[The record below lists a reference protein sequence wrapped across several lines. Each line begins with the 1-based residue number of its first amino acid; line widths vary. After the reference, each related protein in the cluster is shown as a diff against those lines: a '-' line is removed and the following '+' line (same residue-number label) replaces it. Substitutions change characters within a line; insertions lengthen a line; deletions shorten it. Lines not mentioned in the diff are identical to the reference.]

1 MTFTPTERRLLA
13 LADQVED
20 TRDTETPAEREARW
34 SRESRERRRQRMGD
48 AAYREMV
55 RVRRIA
61 WLDRR
66 KERRHA

>member
-13 LADQVED
+13 LADQAED

-48 AAYREMV
+48 AAYRAM
-55 RVRRIA
+55 RRAQVAA
-61 WLDRR
+61 W